1 MTSTLFTPDADFAA
15 AAAELLMPDADF
27 VVIAVADLLE
37 RDSIVGD
44 FFKTAG
50 PVAQNKIYDERSW
63 TEGGWESAAALRA
76 RDGNRF
82 GAPVAWWGNQ
92 MFDAEVQM
100 LKNETPAERA
110 RRFAQE
116 DAEDLKRYN
125 GIVKFSINKKADKW
139 CGQGGKMKFR
149 VPTPC
154 KYASLF
160 AQRICAGSMGK
171 ECGKKVPEGQTK
183 CSCGQALAGCWSH
196 EEKRSCI
203 YVHPEEKQG
212 EIDLWPAAISGDLCF
227 DRKRELFHLRTSPL
241 AAENRFE
248 QLARNAREE
257 PAPKKRSSGS
267 ASRFGPPAGN

>member
-44 FFKTAG
+44 FFKAQHVT
-50 PVAQNKIYDERSW
+50 QNKIYDELSW
-63 TEGGWESAAALRA
+63 TEGGWESAAALRL
-76 RDGNRF
+76 RDANRF
-82 GAPVAWWGNQ
+82 GAPVSWWGNQ

-100 LKNETPAERA
+100 LKNETPAERL
-110 RRFAQE
+110 RRFAKE
-116 DAEDLKRYN
+116 DAQDLARYN
-125 GIVKFSINKKADKW
+125 GIVKFSLKKKEEKW
-139 CGQGGKMKFR
+139 TANGKMKFR

-212 EIDLWPAAISGDLCF
+212 EIDLWPAAMSGDLCF

-267 ASRFGPPAGN
+267 ASRFGPPASN